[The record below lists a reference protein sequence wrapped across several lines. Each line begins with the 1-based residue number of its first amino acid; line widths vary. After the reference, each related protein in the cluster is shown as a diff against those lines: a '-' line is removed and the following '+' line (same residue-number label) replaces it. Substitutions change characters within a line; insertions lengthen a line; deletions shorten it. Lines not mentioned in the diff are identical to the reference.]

1 MDNQNKNLFLATALS
16 FVVILAWFWMFPP
29 EEPQTTVDPVA
40 ATQELATADATTP
53 SAGAVEATA
62 AAPTDAVA
70 IEADAPRVA
79 IETPELSGSISLL
92 GGRLDDIYLS
102 QYRLTLD
109 DDAETVRLL
118 RPVGEEDAYYASFGW
133 AAAAIQASATD
144 TGCRALMLAA
154 AASNGS
160 DASIHCSGKALSCS

>member
-79 IETPELSGSISLL
+79 IETQTVSSSSPKSW
-92 GGRLDDIYLS
+92 
-102 QYRLTLD
+102 LT
-109 DDAETVRLL
+109 
-118 RPVGEEDAYYASFGW
+118 
-133 AAAAIQASATD
+133 SA
-144 TGCRALMLAA
+144 L
-154 AASNGS
+154 NK
-160 DASIHCSGKALSCS
+160 KANTK

>member
-1 MDNQNKNLFLATALS
+1 MDDQNKNLFLATALS

-29 EEPQTTVDPVA
+29 EEPQVPIDPAA
-40 ATQELATADATTP
+40 ATQELAAADATTP

-62 AAPTDAVA
+62 AAPTDAVVV
-70 IEADAPRVA
+70 EADAPRVA

-92 GGRLDDIYLS
+92 GGRIDDVYLS

-118 RPVGEEDAYYASFGW
+118 RPVGEKDA
-133 AAAAIQASATD
+133 
-144 TGCRALMLAA
+144 
-154 AASNGS
+154 
-160 DASIHCSGKALSCS
+160 

>member
-62 AAPTDAVA
+62 AAPTARRVQFLSVRPALRARSAARA
-70 IEADAPRVA
+70 IA
-79 IETPELSGSISLL
+79 ID
-92 GGRLDDIYLS
+92 GRL
-102 QYRLTLD
+102 
-109 DDAETVRLL
+109 
-118 RPVGEEDAYYASFGW
+118 F
-133 AAAAIQASATD
+133 
-144 TGCRALMLAA
+144 
-154 AASNGS
+154 
-160 DASIHCSGKALSCS
+160 